1 MVWPRL
7 KKCIQGMQIFDLLT
21 TCFHEKWILN
31 FQDFVSNNKEANKT
45 RVWWVKKSSKFGIR
59 FSWKNAVSNSVI
71 SKILI
76 HGHDHHKIVFLFNF
90 LFRQASY
97 QEQHEPVSPVK
108 KLTATKV
115 KTPIKM
121 KPRPQGVDFEEID
134 VRKILKPLSHS
145 KYIKVRKILSYWAVP
160 TCFYE
165 KQIPY
170 ARHPKPLLNTSHK

>member
-1 MVWPRL
+1 M
-7 KKCIQGMQIFDLLT
+7 
-21 TCFHEKWILN
+21 
-31 FQDFVSNNKEANKT
+31 
-45 RVWWVKKSSKFGIR
+45 
-59 FSWKNAVSNSVI
+59 VSNSVI

-90 LFRQASY
+90 IFRQASY

-108 KLTATKV
+108 KITATKV

-145 KYIKVRKILSYWAVP
+145 KYIKVRKILS
-160 TCFYE
+160 
-165 KQIPY
+165 
-170 ARHPKPLLNTSHK
+170 S